1 MKSFRHDHTHFR
13 TTGVLEMVEFFTN
26 IFEAEVFSE
35 SEIDG
40 WPFIRL
46 RLGDINITVSGPP
59 KGIEELH
66 PTKGKVLRGVDH
78 LALGVDDLE
87 TVANDLRS
95 KGAKFITEPM
105 QSGPDLKISFI
116 EGPDGIRI
124 EVLERR

>member
-1 MKSFRHDHTHFR
+1 MQTFRHDHTHYR
-13 TTGVLEMVEFFTN
+13 TTEVLEMVDYFTN
-26 IFEAEVFSE
+26 IFGAEVFSE
-35 SEIDG
+35 DEIDG

-46 RLGDINITVSGPP
+46 RLGDINLTVSGPP
-59 KGIEELH
+59 KGVEELH
-66 PTKGKVLRGVDH
+66 STKGKILRGVDH
-78 LALGVDDLE
+78 LAFGVDNLDQ
-87 TVANDLRS
+87 VANDLKS